1 MNKDLIKAVAVTAE
15 LTGTDLSE
23 TAADV
28 MCKDLSIYP
37 LQQVLGALTR
47 CRKELRYK
55 LTTADVI
62 SRLED
67 GRPMVEQA
75 WAMIPQN
82 EDDSVVWTAEM
93 AEAYG
98 AAAPLLKGGDAI
110 AARMAFKQV
119 YEKIVQLARDE
130 GRPVKWVPSFGF
142 DKAGREDAVIAAVE
156 KGRMTRQRAIG
167 LIPYSDRLHG
177 GEPQLENVAKIKQI
191 AATTRKLG
199 YEKQEN

>member
-28 MCKDLSIYP
+28 MCQDLSVYP
-37 LQQVLGALTR
+37 LEQVLGALTR

-82 EDDSVVWTAEM
+82 EDDSVVWTTEM

-98 AAAPLLKGGDAI
+98 AATPLLKSGDAI

-119 YEKIVQLARDE
+119 YEHACQIARDE
-130 GRPVKWVPSFGF
+130 GTPVVWNPSFGF
-142 DKAGREDAVIAAVE
+142 DKTGREDAVIEAV
-156 KGRMTRQRAIG
+156 KLGRLTYERAVG
-167 LIPYSDRLHG
+167 LIPYSTRLHG
-177 GEPQLENVAKIKQI
+177 DEPQLESLNKIKQI
-191 AATTRKLG
+191 VATAGKLG
-199 YEKQEN
+199 YD